1 MPKRSIEES
10 MRSAEATNALSG
22 KYATDEQNKLIKAN
36 LEGKITHEEFIKKAL
51 ELALK

>member
-10 MRSAEATNALSG
+10 MRRAQASNALSG
-22 KYATDEQNKLIKAN
+22 KYATEEQRKLIKAN
-36 LEGKITHEEFIKKAL
+36 LEGKITDEEFLKKVL

>member
-1 MPKRSIEES
+1 MTKNSIEES
-10 MRSAEATNALSG
+10 MRRAEATNVLSG
-22 KYATDEQNKLIKAN
+22 KYATEEQNKLIKAN